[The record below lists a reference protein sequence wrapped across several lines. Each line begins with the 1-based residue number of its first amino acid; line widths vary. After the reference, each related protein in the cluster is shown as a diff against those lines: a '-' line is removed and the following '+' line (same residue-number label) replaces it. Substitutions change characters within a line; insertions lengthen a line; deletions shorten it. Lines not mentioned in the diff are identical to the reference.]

1 MDTNVKFVVSEVK
14 QSEGINKIEEA
25 LKKFNETC
33 KIYEHLV
40 GNGYINEKR
49 FDLVEFIKKLDS
61 DIRKNLEDGVKNQSI
76 KFQREVV

>member
-1 MDTNVKFVVSEVK
+1 MDTNGKFVVSEVK

-33 KIYEHLV
+33 KIYEYLV

-49 FDLVEFIKKLDS
+49 FDLEEFIKKLDS